1 LIPSV
6 VAADPPHSHLKDILR
21 LAIPAMLAL
30 ASQPLL
36 SIGDTAMIGR
46 LGVEP
51 LAARAVGAAIVGGI
65 YWIFTFLSFGT
76 TSLVAH
82 HHGARDPRGCGEAY
96 LNAIFVAIL
105 GGVSVASGGLLF
117 APLLYRLMGAGVN
130 IANQGVPY
138 FRIYIASAPF
148 TFMFFASI

>member
-1 LIPSV
+1 
-6 VAADPPHSHLKDILR
+6 VAADSSHSHLKDILR

-76 TSLVAH
+76 TSLVGNYY
-82 HHGARDPRGCGEAY
+82 GARDLRGCGETY
-96 LNAIFVAIL
+96 LNAIFVAVL
-105 GGVSVASGGLLF
+105 GGVAVACGGLLY
-117 APLLYRLMGAGVN
+117 APLLYRQMGAG
-130 IANQGVPY
+130 A
-138 FRIYIASAPF
+138 
-148 TFMFFASI
+148 

>member
-1 LIPSV
+1 
-6 VAADPPHSHLKDILR
+6 
-21 LAIPAMLAL
+21 MLAL

-51 LAARAVGAAIVGGI
+51 LAARAVGAAIIGGI

-76 TSLVAH
+76 TSLVGH
-82 HHGARDPRGCGEAY
+82 HHGANDFKACGETYFHA
-96 LNAIFVAIL
+96 LCIALL
-105 GGVSVASGGLLF
+105 GGLAVACAGLLF
-117 APLLYRLMGAGVN
+117 APQLYNVMGAVSN
-130 IANQGVPY
+130 VAAQGVPY

-148 TFMFFASI
+148 TFIFFASVGFFPRHSRYKDSDDHRFSN